1 MAWNEPGGNGNNGN
15 GNDNDPWGNRKNSGG
30 PPDLDEF
37 FKNLT
42 DKLNGLFGGNN
53 RKRSSGGGG
62 NFPNAPKL
70 SGMAVSVIGSLLFI
84 GWLLTGLYVIQPAES
99 GVVTQF
105 GRHVQT
111 TQSGLNWHIPWPIQ
125 TVTRVN
131 TQEINSAEVSR
142 QPALTKDENLVE
154 VALNV
159 QYRIASAENY
169 LFNVRQPEDT
179 VRQSAESALREVVGR
194 TEMNPLIT
202 TGRDVVS
209 LEVEQNLQRILSDYN
224 SGIEITE
231 VNLTY
236 SEAPEQVRGAFE
248 DVIKAREDKE
258 RFISESEAYRNEI
271 LPRARGDA
279 QRVLEEA
286 EAYKARVTEASVGE
300 SQRFLSLLSEYKK
313 APGVTRDRLYLE
325 SMEEVL
331 SNTSKVLV
339 GGNDG
344 GGSNSLMYLPL
355 DKLMEG
361 RQTPRANVN
370 SLPSNVNQSAIG
382 NTGLQAIPSSTPERS
397 TSVRDSLRSRDRG
410 AN

>member
-1 MAWNEPGGNGNNGN
+1 MAWNEPGGN

-37 FKNLT
+37 FKNLSE
-42 DKLNGLFGGNN
+42 KLNALLGGGNK
-53 RKRSSGGGG
+53 KRSGGGG
-62 NFPNAPKL
+62 NFPSGPKL
-70 SGMAVSVIGSLLFI
+70 NSMAMSIIGSLLFVV
-84 GWLLTGLYVIQPAES
+84 WLLTGFYVIQPAES

-105 GRHVQT
+105 GRHVNT
-111 TQSGLNWHIPWPIQ
+111 TTSGVNWHIPWPVQ

-131 TQEINSAEVSR
+131 TQEINSSEVAR
-142 QPALTKDENLVE
+142 QLALTKDENLVE
-154 VALNV
+154 IALNV
-159 QYRIASAENY
+159 QYRIASAEDY
-169 LFNVRQPEDT
+169 LFNVRLPEDT
-179 VRQSAESALREVVGR
+179 VTQAAESALREVVGR
-194 TEMNPLIT
+194 TDMNPLIT
-202 TGRDVVS
+202 TGRDVVRI
-209 LEVEQNLQRILSDYN
+209 EVESNLQSILSDYE

-300 SQRFLSLLSEYKK
+300 SQRFLSLLAEYEK
-313 APGVTRDRLYLE
+313 APQVTRDRLYIE
-325 SMEEVL
+325 SMEDVL

-339 GGNDG
+339 DGDGGN
-344 GGSNSLMYLPL
+344 NLMYLPL
-355 DKLMEG
+355 DKLMQNSQSQ
-361 RQTPRANVN
+361 RTDVN
-370 SLPSNVNQSAIG
+370 TLPTGNGNIRPSATDLTRVPTTTQNRG
-382 NTGLQAIPSSTPERS
+382 NTG
-397 TSVRDSLRSRDRG
+397 TSGLRSRERG
-410 AN
+410 SNR

>member
-1 MAWNEPGGNGNNGN
+1 MAWNEPGGN

-37 FKNLT
+37 FKNLGN
-42 DKLNGLFGGNN
+42 KLNGLFGGGGK
-53 RKRSSGGGG
+53 KRSGGGG
-62 NFPNAPKL
+62 NFNGPKL
-70 SGMAVSVIGSLLFI
+70 NGMAISIIGSLLFVF
-84 GWLLTGLYVIQPAES
+84 WLFTGIYIIEPAES

-105 GRHVQT
+105 GRHVRT
-111 TQSGLNWHIPWPIQ
+111 TQSGVNWHIPWPVQ
-125 TVTRVN
+125 KVTRVN
-131 TQEINSAEVSR
+131 TQEINSSEVAR
-142 QPALTKDENLVE
+142 QLALTKDENLVE
-154 VALNV
+154 IALNV
-159 QYRIASAENY
+159 QYRIASAEDY
-169 LFNVRQPEDT
+169 LFNVRLPEDT
-179 VRQSAESALREVVGR
+179 VTQAAESALREVVGR

-202 TGRDVVS
+202 SGRDAVRV
-209 LEVEQNLQRILSDYN
+209 EVESSLQSILSDYA

-300 SQRFLSLLSEYKK
+300 SQRFLSLLAEYEK
-313 APGVTRDRLYLE
+313 APQVTRDRLYIE
-325 SMEEVL
+325 SMEDVL

-339 GGNDG
+339 DGDNGN
-344 GGSNSLMYLPL
+344 NLMYLPL
-355 DKLMEG
+355 DKLMQNSQSPRTDVNTLPTGNG
-361 RQTPRANVN
+361 RVVPNVQDLDRVPASTSSRN
-370 SLPSNVNQSAIG
+370 SG
-382 NTGLQAIPSSTPERS
+382 NTGG
-397 TSVRDSLRSRDRG
+397 LRSRERG
-410 AN
+410 SN